1 MIKVLDHGFVT
12 LMDSMPAKP
21 IPYLVGLQNGDV
33 KLKADPRWG
42 ALWGPGDQR
51 VVDAARTSIAG
62 REVRPVSDDA
72 KLLKHL
78 LTSKPMHSTPFEA
91 VRFTFHCK
99 MPIFI
104 ARQWVRHRTASI
116 SEQSA
121 RYGVMA
127 EEFYVPDPE
136 RMQRQSTNNKQGS
149 GEQLEPHVAAA
160 LRDTIR
166 RTSEECYRTYDL
178 LLRQGLA
185 RELARMVLPT
195 NWYTQWYWTTDLH
208 NFMHF
213 LRLRLDHHAQSEIR
227 DYGQALLDEARPIAP
242 HTFSLFEASL

>member
-1 MIKVLDHGFVT
+1 MKVLDHGFVT
-12 LMDSMPAKP
+12 LMDSMPARSD
-21 IPYLVGLQNGDV
+21 NTRFD
-33 KLKADPRWG
+33 RE
-42 ALWGPGDQR
+42 LWGTGDQR
-51 VVDAARTSIAG
+51 VVDAARISIAG

-78 LTSKPMHSTPFEA
+78 LTSKPMHSTPFES

-121 RYGVMA
+121 RYGELA
-127 EEFYVPDPE
+127 EEYYVPSLA
-136 RMQRQSTNNKQGS
+136 RMQAQSTNNKQGS
-149 GEQLEPHVAAA
+149 GASLETGLASAMVQAVEQ
-160 LRDTIR
+160 
-166 RTSEECYRTYDL
+166 TSQECFKTYKML
-178 LLRQGLA
+178 LFNGLA

-213 LRLRLDHHAQSEIR
+213 LRLRLDGHAQWEIR
-227 DYGQALLDEARPIAP
+227 EYGKALLAEARGIAP
-242 HTFSLFEASL
+242 YTLHLFEESL